1 MNTREIIIALLA
13 LSLGGAVMYVFSP
26 QGEDAQSSSSS
37 SNEEE
42 SETIYTCSMHPQ
54 VERDEPG
61 LCPICEMELIP
72 KSSSQSEAPLQ
83 LSLTKDAVR
92 LSQLETAEVKGSGN
106 QSGDVL
112 SLSGHIKIDKDYSSS
127 LISYF
132 PGEIVRLYVK
142 SEGEKIQKGQKV
154 ADIYAPELRIHQE
167 ELIAAARQRESAPD
181 LYRAA
186 RRKLENWK
194 LDSTQ
199 MNQIIAEGRPRD
211 ILTIHA
217 STTATVTS
225 LEVEEGDMIRKG
237 SSMIRISNLNHLWA
251 EFQVQESDLSHIQEG
266 TTVIFTAQ
274 AAPGRE
280 FRGRIYYIDPQ
291 LDAQKRTAVARAKV
305 SSQGVLKPEMLIRG
319 FVQVESSGSSDKLII
334 PSSAILWTGP
344 RSIVYVE
351 VDGAS
356 VPSYEYREVD
366 VAKYSNE
373 NAYITSGLEIG
384 ERVVTKGAFV
394 IDAAAQLNNQKSM
407 MNQMVG
413 ESDKAAVDRKK
424 VNPLH
429 QEAYQEMEHHYWK
442 LKDAFVESDS
452 IAVRAIAEDFYR
464 SAQKVPPAVKGE
476 ESRDLWMQKQEK
488 LEKASRAIADEES
501 MEKQRGAFREISN
514 SLIFWHRHFKLSS
527 DSLYVQH
534 CPMAFD
540 NEGADWI
547 SQEEKIRN
555 PYFGDKMLK
564 CGSVEEVF
572 N

>member
-13 LSLGGAVMYVFSP
+13 LSLGGAVMYVFMPES
-26 QGEDAQSSSSS
+26 EDTQSSASSHTD
-37 SNEEE
+37 EE

-61 LCPICEMELIP
+61 LCPICGMELIP
-72 KSSSQSEAPLQ
+72 KSSTSSEDPLQ
-83 LSLTKDAVR
+83 LSLTEDAVR
-92 LSQLETAEVKGSGN
+92 LSQLETAEVKGSGS
-106 QSGDVL
+106 QAGEVL
-112 SLSGHIKIDKDYSSS
+112 SLSGHVKIDKDYSSS
-127 LISYF
+127 MISYF
-132 PGEIVRLYVK
+132 SGEIVRLYVK
-142 SEGEKIQKGQKV
+142 SVGEKVKNGQKV

-167 ELIAAARQRESAPD
+167 ELIAAARERDSAPD

-194 LDSTQ
+194 LDSIQ
-199 MNQIIAEGRPRD
+199 MNQIIEEGRARD
-211 ILTIHA
+211 ILTIHSA
-217 STTATVTS
+217 ATATVTS
-225 LEVEEGDMIRKG
+225 LEVQEGDMIRKG
-237 SSMIRISNLNHLWA
+237 SSLLRISNLNHLWA
-251 EFQVQESDLSHIQEG
+251 EFEVPESDLADIQVG
-266 TTVIFTAQ
+266 TPVVFS
-274 AAPGRE
+274 APAVPNRE

-291 LDAQKRTAVARAKV
+291 LDAQKRTAVARARV

-319 FVQVESSGSSDKLII
+319 FVQASSTGSSDNLII

-344 RSIVYVE
+344 RSVVYIE
-351 VDGAS
+351 LGKSS
-356 VPSYEYREVD
+356 VPTYEYREVE
-366 VAKYSNE
+366 VAKYSNDI
-373 NAYITSGLEIG
+373 AYITSGLEIG

-413 ESDKAAVDRKK
+413 ESDRAAVDRKK

-429 QEAYQEMEHHYWK
+429 QEAYQEVIHHYWK

-452 IAVRAIAEDFYR
+452 IAVRAIAGDLHR
-464 SAQKVPPAVKGE
+464 SAQKVPSTVKAE
-476 ESRDLWMQKQEK
+476 ESRQLWMPRQESLEQATQKIMNE
-488 LEKASRAIADEES
+488 DELDQ
-501 MEKQRGAFREISN
+501 QRVAFEEISN
-514 SLIFWHRHFKLSS
+514 SLIFLHRHFKLSN
-527 DSLYVQH
+527 DTLYVQH

-572 N
+572 Q